1 MTLAFSSVSKEDHA
15 SQKNQRPFILW
26 FTGLSGAGKSTTA
39 KAVEHRL
46 FELGL
51 HTYLLDGDDLR
62 NGLNKDLGFSNE
74 DRLENIRR
82 VGEVAKLLTNAGLI
96 VLASFISPF
105 RQDRLMVRELFG
117 EVPFVEIFM
126 DTPLLVCEER
136 DPKGLYKKAR
146 RGELAHFTGI
156 SSVYESPLSPE
167 LRIDSS
173 QSEIDSCVEK
183 IIAYLSGRDL
193 LLNRPS
199 KRIL

>member
-117 EVPFVEIFM
+117 EIPFVEIFM

-183 IIAYLSGRDL
+183 IIAYLSERDL

-199 KRIL
+199 KGIL